1 MSEQTTNS
9 EDRTDGLERLLEV
22 EERIDERLANCRAEA
37 AEIVRA
43 VQAELAARAEQL
55 DEELRAER
63 LARLDA
69 RSAELGRA
77 IQDERDRA
85 ARQARRL
92 RAIPAERVEALARDV
107 VERLLAERSEPAR

>member
-22 EERIDERLANCRAEA
+22 EERIDERLAASRAEA
-37 AEIVRA
+37 GEMVRA

-55 DEELRAER
+55 EGEIQAER
-63 LARLDA
+63 QARLDA
-69 RSAELGRA
+69 RSAELRQA
-77 IQDERDRA
+77 VQEERDGA

-92 RAIPAERVEALARDV
+92 RAIPVERVEALARDV
-107 VERLLAERSEPAR
+107 IERLLADRSEPAR